1 MKHIKFGMTDLAA
14 PAVMVGCMRMRDLEI
29 RQAAAHIDRALSLG
43 CSWFDHADIYGNGDS
58 HKVFARAVKELGVP
72 REDIFIQSKCGIIRG
87 MGYDSSYRHILASV
101 EQSLREL
108 DTAYLDCLLLH
119 RPDLLLEPEEV
130 AEAFTRL
137 EESGKVRLFGV
148 SNYRSMTLRLLQKY
162 VTQPIQANQLQF
174 SLAHAGMLRAQAQT
188 NTLADGAADL
198 DGQIL
203 DYCRLEDI
211 TIQTWS
217 PFQYGMY
224 AGLYLDSPKYPEL
237 NQVLDELCQV
247 YEADKMA
254 LAAAW
259 ILRHP
264 AGMQLVAGT
273 TNPDRLESVCRG
285 AQIDLR
291 REDWYRLYKAA
302 GNHLP

>member
-1 MKHIKFGMTDLAA
+1 
-14 PAVMVGCMRMRDLEI
+14 
-29 RQAAAHIDRALSLG
+29 
-43 CSWFDHADIYGNGDS
+43 
-58 HKVFARAVKELGVP
+58 
-72 REDIFIQSKCGIIRG
+72 
-87 MGYDSSYRHILASV
+87 MGYDSSYRHILAAVDQILS
-101 EQSLREL
+101 EL
-108 DTAYLDCLLLH
+108 DTDYLDALLLH

-148 SNYRSMTLRLLQKY
+148 SNYRTMTLQLLQKY
-162 VTQPIQANQLQF
+162 LKQPIQANQLQF
-174 SLAHAGMLRAQAQT
+174 SLAHAGMLRAQAQS

-198 DGQIL
+198 DGQVL

-217 PFQYGMY
+217 PFQYGMF
-224 AGLYLDSPKYPEL
+224 GGVFLDSPLYPEL
-237 NQVLDELCQV
+237 NQVLEELSGAYGV
-247 YEADKMA
+247 DKTA

-264 AGMQLVAGT
+264 AGMQVIAGT
-273 TNPDRLESVCRG
+273 TNPDRLASVCKG
-285 AQIDLR
+285 AELDLR